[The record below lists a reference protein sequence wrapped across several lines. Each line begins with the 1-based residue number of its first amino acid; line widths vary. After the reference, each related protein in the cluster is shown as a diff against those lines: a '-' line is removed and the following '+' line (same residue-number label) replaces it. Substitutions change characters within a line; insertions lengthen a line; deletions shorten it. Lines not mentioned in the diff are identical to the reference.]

1 MKNCAMPWKGRRRV
15 LATLAL
21 LPFAGAIGGEPQA
34 PVRIGLTPVFLD
46 DQAAF
51 LRRWK
56 AYLERRLE
64 RPIAFV
70 QRGSYREVYELL
82 GSRHLDFAWL
92 CGFPYVRL
100 EERVK
105 LLAVPVFQGKPLYR
119 SYLIVPASDAH
130 TLSLLDLRGRVFAYS
145 DPDSNSGYLYP
156 RYLLIR
162 NGENPDAFFLR
173 TFYTWAHRKVV
184 EAVASGLAHGGAV
197 DSYVWETLA
206 QMHPE
211 LTAKTRVAARSPEF
225 GHPPFVAHSS
235 VSPRGFAALQAA
247 LTGMD
252 GDPEGQALLRRLN
265 LDGFSVE
272 RPELFDSIARMWRAT
287 QGA

>member
-1 MKNCAMPWKGRRRV
+1 MESCARPWKGRRRA

-21 LPFAGAIGGEPQA
+21 LPFAGAIGAESEA

-46 DQAAF
+46 DQAGF
-51 LRRWK
+51 LRQWK
-56 AYLERRLE
+56 AYLERRLH
-64 RPIAFV
+64 RPVAFV
-70 QRGSYREVYELL
+70 QRGSYLEVYELL
-82 GSRHLDFAWL
+82 GLGHIDFAWL
-92 CGFPYVRL
+92 CGYPYVRL
-100 EERVK
+100 GRRVK

-119 SYLIVPASDAH
+119 SYLIVPASDAR
-130 TLSLLDLRGRVFAYS
+130 TRSLLDLRGRVFAYS
-145 DPDSNSGYLYP
+145 DPDSNSGYLFP
-156 RYLLIR
+156 RYYLIR
-162 NGENPDAFFLR
+162 NGENPDTFFLR
-173 TFYTWAHRKVV
+173 TFFTWAHRKVV

-206 QMHPE
+206 QIHPE

-225 GHPPFVAHSS
+225 GHPPFVARSG
-235 VSPRGFAALQAA
+235 VSPRDFAALQAA

-252 GDPEGQALLRRLN
+252 DDPEGQALLRRLN